1 VSAPVSNMRQ
11 FIALAMVSLVLAA
24 ASAGAQDEAVTFD
37 AARARIHKSVP
48 GSPLTGPSGGAA
60 AAVVAR
66 FLRDHGASLATVASL
81 REVSAGRSAKTGLTH
96 VRMEQ
101 RVAGLRVAGAYVKA
115 ALDDQG
121 RLVHLIENIADLPAR
136 RPVAAAVDE
145 RRALRSVLAVFLP
158 EVREEPAE
166 IGREENA
173 VLFDKGAF
181 FHESPRVERV
191 AILMKS
197 GALKA
202 GFAVETWTE
211 RGNRLYEALVGGD
224 ARVLG
229 VESRTNTDSYNV
241 FAVNPGVPGLPAQA
255 VVEGPGVGGPGSGNA
270 ESPKGWLLPS
280 TRFRTQTDVNISGR
294 NVHAYLDTD
303 HNNRP
308 DPGGTVV
315 TDGKFLAAADPGASP
330 STAGNK
336 AVAVQNLFY
345 LNNVLHDTLYRHGFD
360 EAAGNFQQD
369 NFGKGG
375 QDRDPVRAEA
385 QDGRGTDN
393 ANFATPPDGRK
404 PRMQMYL
411 WTGKGTV
418 QVHVNAPA
426 PATYPGAPALFG
438 PALTAAGI
446 TGDVVIVDDAT
457 GTTSDACEEI
467 TNNVS
472 GKIALIDR
480 GTCTFAVKVKNAQKK
495 GAAAAVVA
503 NIENDSIFTMGGADA
518 TINISSV
525 LIGKTDSIA
534 LKASLPDNANAT
546 ARLTN
551 PPPLQRDGDL
561 DADIVFHEYGHGLT
575 WRMIGGMSGPMSGA
589 IGEGMSDT
597 LAIILTEDDVVGE
610 YAFDNPLGIRS
621 APYTDYGGTYGDIA
635 PGHEVHLDGEVYG
648 AIGWRLLQ
656 NFQAAGISKD
666 LLLDDIVDGMNFTPS
681 GPAFED
687 MRDGILQSVAN
698 NPDPDIHPSHECLVW
713 DAFAHYGVG
722 VGAQGVIVGPSIQVT
737 ESFDV
742 PDPCRH

>member
-1 VSAPVSNMRQ
+1 MRPV
-11 FIALAMVSLVLAA
+11 ITLAMVALVLGA
-24 ASAGAQDEAVTFD
+24 ASARAQDEAVTFD
-37 AARARIHKSVP
+37 AARARIHRSLRER
-48 GSPLTGPSGGAA
+48 PLIGPSAGTPAS
-60 AAVVAR
+60 VVAR
-66 FLRDHGASLATVASL
+66 FLRAHGASLATVASL

-96 VRMEQ
+96 IRMEQ

-121 RLVHLIENIADLPAR
+121 RLVHLIENTADLPAR

-158 EVREEPAE
+158 EVKEEPAE

-191 AILMKS
+191 ALLMKS

-229 VESRTNTDSYNV
+229 VESRTSTDSYNV
-241 FAVNPGVPGLPAQA
+241 FAVNPGVSAQA
-255 VVEGPGVGGPGSGNA
+255 VVAGPGSGNA
-270 ESPKGWLLPS
+270 ESPAGWLLPS
-280 TRFRTQTDVNISGR
+280 TPFRSQTDVNITGN
-294 NVHAYLDTD
+294 NVNAYLDTN

-315 TDGKFLAAADPGASP
+315 TNGNFLAAADLGASP

-360 EAAGNFQQD
+360 EGAGNFQKD

-411 WTGKGTV
+411 WTGKGTL

-446 TGDVVIVDDAT
+446 TGDVVLVNDGT
-457 GTTSDACEEI
+457 GTTPDACEAI

-480 GTCTFAVKVKNAQKK
+480 GTCAFTVKVKNAQNA

-503 NIENDSIFTMGGADA
+503 NSENDSIFTMGGDDA
-518 TINISSV
+518 TITISAV
-525 LIGKTDSIA
+525 FIGKGDGTA
-534 LKASLPDNANAT
+534 LKASLPAHAT

-551 PPPLQRDGDL
+551 PPPVPRDGDL

-621 APYTDYGGTYGDIA
+621 APYTDYGRTYGDIA

-666 LLLDDIVDGMNFTPS
+666 LLLDDVVDGMNFTPS
-681 GPAFED
+681 SPAFED

-698 NPDPDIHPSHECLVW
+698 NHPSHECLVW

-722 VGAQGVIVGPSIQVT
+722 VGAQGVIVGRRIQVT
-737 ESFDV
+737 ESFV
-742 PDPCRH
+742 MPPECAN